1 MCKKLVVNK
10 RKSLFFLL
18 FIVIFLFLL
27 SSKFQNLE
35 SSPIIYAEQYYL
47 LYVDGMTDNQIVIFR
62 NIEYLQKALEAPFA
76 PVVQALTKITSQEQY
91 IRYKFLFK
99 MHINLLIVKCYLQ
112 LGARF
117 DKENIYFYN
126 YLYKEMIIESL
137 QYAKYF
143 YSCVP
148 YYYDEAKKFQKEA
161 ERFQKWRIDIDLWE
175 DEYYK
180 LKNNKMT
187 DYNKIAME
195 RIKRIDSYIEYLKSW
210 PNQFYPEN
218 K

>member
-1 MCKKLVVNK
+1 MIQVRNSKKVIIC
-10 RKSLFFLL
+10 SFFLIL
-18 FIVIFLFLL
+18 IIFFLFL
-27 SSKFQNLE
+27 FNIVE

-62 NIEYLQKALEAPFA
+62 NIEYLQRALEAPFA

-99 MHINLLIVKCYLQ
+99 MHVNLLIVKSYLQ

-143 YSCVP
+143 YSCVF
-148 YYYDEAKKFQKEA
+148 YYFDEAKKYQKEA
-161 ERFQKWRIDIDLWE
+161 ERFQKYRIDIDLWE

-187 DYNKIAME
+187 DYNKIATE
-195 RIKRIDSYIEYLKSW
+195 RIKRIENYIEYLKNW
-210 PNQFYPEN
+210 PSQFYPEN
-218 K
+218 N